1 MLINRAERRGYMY
14 RIIKKEILNPDVELM
29 VVHAPYVARKC
40 EPGQFIILRVDED
53 GERIPLTIADYDR
66 KKETVTIIY
75 QVVGYSTKK
84 LSNKNE
90 GDFINDFV
98 GPLGQPAP
106 IHKVKRVLGIGGGV
120 GIAPLYPQ
128 MKKMKDL
135 GVQVDV
141 LLGGRTNKHIIMEN
155 MFEEFVDNIYYA
167 TNDGSKGIK
176 GFVTDKLLELLEN
189 GEKYDLVVAIGPLV
203 MMKAIVNITKENNIK
218 TNVSLN
224 PIMIDGTGMC
234 GGCRVTVG
242 GETKFAC
249 VDGPDFDGFLVD
261 FDECMQ
267 RQSMYKEEEEHI
279 CRIGIGDGNNA

>member
-155 MFEEFVDNIYYA
+155 MFEEFVDNIHYA